1 MFRNSI
7 AAAMLAA
14 SVTFPSY
21 AQELKPVR
29 EIEVTADMTGI
40 ENAQAATYWG
50 TLQDDLK
57 AAILTKVAPTDD
69 EAAVVIKIKID
80 NVQLANGFQEKL
92 GLADTTLTGNVL
104 VQDDKNN
111 TKNDAYDLTVDVNAA
126 TPLLPEGYDFNAAD
140 ADVKIYYN
148 AMVNAFADGVVSRL
162 K

>member
-7 AAAMLAA
+7 ASFLLATA
-14 SVTFPSY
+14 VAFPSF
-21 AQELKPVR
+21 AQDLKPVR

-57 AAILTKVAPTDD
+57 AAILAKVAPTDD

-80 NVQLANGFQEKL
+80 SVQLSNGFQEKL
-92 GLADTTLTGNVL
+92 GLADTTLAGNVL

-111 TKNDAYDLTVDVNAA
+111 TKNDAYDLKVDVNAA
-126 TPLLPEGYDFNAAD
+126 TPLLPEGYDFTAAD
-140 ADVKIYYN
+140 ADAQVYYT